1 MKLTSIHATPLA
13 YFLEV
18 AERGSLTLASQT
30 LHVAISAISRQIAR
44 LEDELGVALFER
56 NARGMRLTEAGALVR
71 EYATRVFLDADVL
84 RAELRGLLS
93 LANSSVRMACTDGF
107 AHDYLPYAIAAFQTT
122 HPGVRFMLDVCA
134 PAEATR
140 KVRAGEVDV
149 ALSFAIAA
157 QEGIQVE
164 YSEVAPIYALV
175 SKAHPIASKPSVS
188 LAELMAY
195 PLVLLTS
202 ANTIRQLFDL
212 VCGVQGLRPNIVMTS
227 SSLTALNAYQ
237 HYGDVVGFCG
247 SLSVRNRLSK
257 AKQVLIPLDNPEMQ
271 QRLMQV
277 QSMAGRRLSPA
288 VRSFVDFLVSDIAGR
303 RRKVRGRWA
312 NR

>member
-13 YFLEV
+13 YFLAV
-18 AERGSLTLASQT
+18 AERGSLTQASQT

-44 LEDELGVALFER
+44 LEDELGVALFDR
-56 NARGMRLTEAGALVR
+56 NARGMRLTEAGLVVR
-71 EYATRVFLDADVL
+71 EYAARAFLDADVL
-84 RAELRGLLS
+84 RAELQGLMSLS
-93 LANSSVRMACTDGF
+93 NSSVRMACTDGF
-107 AHDYLPYAIAAFQTT
+107 AHDYLPYAIAAFQVS

-140 KVRAGEVDV
+140 KVRVGEVDL
-149 ALSFAIAA
+149 ALTFAIAA

-175 SKAHPIASKPSVS
+175 SKTHPIAQNQSVT
-188 LAELMAY
+188 LAALMAY
-195 PLVLLTS
+195 PLVLLTG

-212 VCGVQGLRPNIVMTS
+212 VCGLQGLRPNIVLTS

-247 SLSVRNRLSK
+247 SLSVRNRLGK
-257 AKQVLIPLDNPEMQ
+257 AKQTLVSIEDLEMR

-277 QSMAGRRLSPA
+277 QSMAGHHLSPA
-288 VRSFVDFLVSDIAGR
+288 VRAFVDFLVKDIAGT
-303 RRKVRGRWA
+303 RRKLRAR
-312 NR
+312 R

>member
-18 AERGSLTLASQT
+18 AERGSLTTASQT

-44 LEDELGVALFER
+44 LEDELGVPLFER
-56 NARGMRLTEAGALVR
+56 NARGMRLTEAGAVVR
-71 EYATRVFLDADVL
+71 EYATRAFLDAQAM
-84 RAELRGLLS
+84 RAELQGLVS
-93 LANSSVRMACTDGF
+93 LANSSVRVACSDGF
-107 AHDYLPYAIAAFQTT
+107 AHDYLPYAIAAFQRTQ
-122 HPGVRFMLDVCA
+122 PGVRFSLDVGA

-149 ALSFAIAA
+149 ALTFAIAA
-157 QEGIQVE
+157 QEGIHAE
-164 YSEVAPIYALV
+164 YSETAPVYALV
-175 SKAHPIASKPSVS
+175 SKRHPVALCNSVT

-195 PLVLLTS
+195 PLVLPTG

-212 VCGVQGLRPNIVMTS
+212 VCGLEGLRPHIVMTS

-247 SLSVRNRLSK
+247 SLSVRNRLRE
-257 AKQVLIPLDNPEMQ
+257 ARQVLVPLSNPEMQ

-277 QSMAGRRLSPA
+277 QSMAGRRLPPA
-288 VRSFVDFLVSDIAGR
+288 VRTFVDFLVEDIVGR
-303 RRKVRGRWA
+303 RRKVRGR
-312 NR
+312 R

>member
-1 MKLTSIHATPLA
+1 MKLTSIHALPLA

-56 NARGMRLTEAGALVR
+56 NARGMRLTEAGAVVR
-71 EYATRVFLDADVL
+71 EYATRAFLDADL
-84 RAELRGLLS
+84 MRAELRGLMS

-107 AHDYLPYAIAAFQTT
+107 AHDYLPYAIAAFQAI

-140 KVRAGEVDV
+140 QVRVGEVDL

-175 SKAHPIASKPSVS
+175 AKTHPVALRHSIM

-195 PLVLLTS
+195 PLILLTS

-212 VCGVQGLRPNIVMTS
+212 VCGLQGLRPHIVMTS

-237 HYGDVVGFCG
+237 RYGDVVGFCG

-257 AKQVLIPLDNPEMQ
+257 AKQVLVPLDDPEMQ

-288 VRSFVDFLVSDIAGR
+288 VRTFVDFLVHDIAGR
-303 RRKVRGRWA
+303 RRKVRARRPAG
-312 NR
+312 